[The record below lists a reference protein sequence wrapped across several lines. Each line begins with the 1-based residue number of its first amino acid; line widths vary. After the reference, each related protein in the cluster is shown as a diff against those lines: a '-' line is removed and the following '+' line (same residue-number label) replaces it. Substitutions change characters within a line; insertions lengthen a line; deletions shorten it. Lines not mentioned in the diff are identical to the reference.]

1 MLRRITVIGN
11 LTKDA
16 EVKEVKDRKAINF
29 AVAVNEYFKDAQGEK
44 LEKST
49 FYNCTLWRESNVKV
63 AEFLTKGTKVF
74 IEGTPEP
81 EMFKTKEG
89 EVKCSIKILVSNLL
103 LMGGGTRHA
112 EEGGSGAGTNTGSG
126 KGSDSDLPF

>member
-1 MLRRITVIGN
+1 MTVIGN

-29 AVAVNEYFKDAQGEK
+29 SVAVNEYFKDANGEK

-49 FYNCTLWRESNVKV
+49 YYNCTLWRESNVKV
-63 AEFLTKGTKVF
+63 SEFLTKGTKVF

-112 EEGGSGAGTNTGSG
+112 EEGGGSNTTNTGSG
-126 KGSDSDLPF
+126 KNDKDDLPF

>member
-16 EVKEVKDRKAINF
+16 EVKDVQNRKAINF
-29 AVAVNEYFKDAQGEK
+29 TVAVNEYFKDDKGEK

-49 FYNCTLWRESNVKV
+49 FYNCVIWRESNVNV
-63 AEFLTKGTKVF
+63 ANFLTKGTKVF

-81 EMFKTKEG
+81 ELFKTKDG
-89 EVKCSIKILVSNLL
+89 EWKASIKKIVC
-103 LMGGGTRHA
+103 
-112 EEGGSGAGTNTGSG
+112 
-126 KGSDSDLPF
+126 F

>member
-29 AVAVNEYFKDAQGEK
+29 AVAVNEYYKDANGDK

-49 FYNCTLWRESNVKV
+49 FYNCVLWRESNINVSGY
-63 AEFLTKGTKVF
+63 LTKGTKIF

-89 EVKCSIKILVSNLL
+89 ETKCAIKILVSNLL
-103 LMGGGTRHA
+103 LLGGGTRHA
-112 EEGGSGAGTNTGSG
+112 EEGGSGAGTNTGSSNG
-126 KGSDSDLPF
+126 DDKNLPF

>member
-1 MLRRITVIGN
+1 MQVIGN

-63 AEFLTKGTKVF
+63 ADFLTKGTKVF

-89 EVKCSIKILVSNLL
+89 ETKCSIKILVSNLL
-103 LMGGGTRHA
+103 LMGGGTRQA
-112 EEGGSGAGTNTGSG
+112 EEGGGSNTTNSGSG
-126 KGSDSDLPF
+126 TGKNDDLPF